1 MGEGGLERV
10 VGDRLH
16 NKVVHARIDRLDLE
30 RTLRVSA
37 AATNVRLLDTSFR
50 LLDYLTNLLRD
61 LWTI

>member
-1 MGEGGLERV
+1 M

-16 NKVVHARIDRLDLE
+16 NKVVHARIDRLELE

-37 AATNVRLLDTSFR
+37 AATYVWLLDTSFR